1 MACRDTKSTRVR
13 LLVVVRVV
21 FGEGETQ
28 ARLWRHRLGDEP
40 VVEEQLAARRL
51 GVAEGEVIL
60 TL

>member
-28 ARLWRHRLGDEP
+28 ARLWRHRLGDEA
-40 VVEEQLAARRL
+40 VVQEQLA
-51 GVAEGEVIL
+51 
-60 TL
+60 